1 MRIVNQWRAGA
12 AMAFAV
18 IPAASA
24 MALQEA
30 PQAVVT
36 PAKADEAATTTKEDA
51 ESVARR
57 VCERL
62 KTIAPDSDATRFEAE
77 IVFALSQ
84 TDVDLKVKQEAL
96 STAGS
101 LCPMG
106 AAMTLAL
113 NNASSSIGTG
123 GTAGL
128 ADAFFPGSTGFSSPS
143 VDVGGGSV
151 NYAL

>member
-36 PAKADEAATTTKEDA
+36 PAKADEAATKEDA
-51 ESVARR
+51 ESIARR